1 MIRMNRDTSTFAGD
15 ANWVAGRYGDQSFA
29 QVVGRD
35 IAAVIAGFSQ
45 FTGGVGD

>member
-1 MIRMNRDTSTFAGD
+1 MNRDTSTFAGD
-15 ANWVAGRYGDQSFA
+15 ANWVAGRYGDKSFA

-35 IAAVIAGFSQ
+35 IAGFSQ